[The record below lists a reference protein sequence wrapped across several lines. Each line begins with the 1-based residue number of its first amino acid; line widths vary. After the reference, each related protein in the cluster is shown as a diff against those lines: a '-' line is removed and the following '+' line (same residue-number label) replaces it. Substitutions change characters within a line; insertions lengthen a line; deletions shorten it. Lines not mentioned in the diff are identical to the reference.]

1 MNLKLKIRVQNCR
14 NIEKKC
20 DAIFENVIENI
31 MNINVVMILYVIGII
46 ICDLIYHLKELYV
59 IYASEIIVRSIVYI
73 VCKTVIT
80 VEFPNAK
87 YRRKQIKVH
96 LNLPVEKMGHLY
108 RVIKQHVIGIKCR
121 NSLPL
126 RTQDNYKHKNMGGKT
141 AMYPWKSYVILLY
154 EILIYLRN
162 IIFQVRIMLSIC
174 WTTKPFHNF
183 KSKCINE
190 IPLFIVISYQQIKEM
205 IYTRVQ
211 MKTLH
216 RESTYKDFIQKN
228 EMFLPYVI
236 RKSSIVLVPVHNFSN
251 LLFVIFIKHTYII
264 YIHKHRIVYKNK
276 SVNPNIYIVVKSMVI
291 KCININTHVA
301 ESSPTSWYKVNY
313 YKYRNKNMEWNVRRI
328 CNVYS
333 NIVNINVKNEMY
345 LCEIFLIMYKK
356 ENCVCK
362 GLTFLFICVVVKL
375 FFIKF
380 INITRVVESS
390 FKSGYKVNY
399 YNNRNQYM
407 VCNVRRICNIYIV
420 NMKVRIKT
428 YLCPKFV
435 IMCKYENCVCKYL
448 TFLFRC
454 EILFEN
460 NLIILLYDNVQQY
473 N

>member
-20 DAIFENVIENI
+20 DAIIENVIENI

-73 VCKTVIT
+73 VYKTVIT

-126 RTQDNYKHKNMGGKT
+126 RTQDNYKHKNVGGKT

-236 RKSSIVLVPVHNFSN
+236 RKSSIVLLPVHNFSN
-251 LLFVIFIKHTYII
+251 LLFVIFIMHTYII

-301 ESSPTSWYKVNY
+301 ESSPTSRYNVNY
-313 YKYRNKNMEWNVRRI
+313 YKYRNQNMVWNVRRI

-362 GLTFLFICVVVKL
+362 GLTFLFICVVAKL

-399 YNNRNQYM
+399 YNYRNQYM
-407 VCNVRRICNIYIV
+407 VCNVRRICNVYIE
-420 NMKVRIKT
+420 NIKVRIKT

>member
-1 MNLKLKIRVQNCR
+1 
-14 NIEKKC
+14 
-20 DAIFENVIENI
+20 
-31 MNINVVMILYVIGII
+31 
-46 ICDLIYHLKELYV
+46 
-59 IYASEIIVRSIVYI
+59 
-73 VCKTVIT
+73 
-80 VEFPNAK
+80 
-87 YRRKQIKVH
+87 
-96 LNLPVEKMGHLY
+96 
-108 RVIKQHVIGIKCR
+108 
-121 NSLPL
+121 
-126 RTQDNYKHKNMGGKT
+126 MGGKT

-216 RESTYKDFIQKN
+216 RESTYQDFIQKN
-228 EMFLPYVI
+228 EMFLTYVI
-236 RKSSIVLVPVHNFSN
+236 RKSSIVLLPVHNFSN
-251 LLFVIFIKHTYII
+251 LLFVIFIKHTCII

-291 KCININTHVA
+291 KCININTHEA
-301 ESSPTSWYKVNY
+301 ESSPTSNYKVNY
-313 YKYRNKNMEWNVRRI
+313 YKYRNQNMVWNVRRM

-399 YNNRNQYM
+399 YNYRNQYI
-407 VCNVRRICNIYIV
+407 VRNVRRICNVYIV
-420 NMKVRIKT
+420 NIKVRIKT

-454 EILFEN
+454 EILFEI

>member
-20 DAIFENVIENI
+20 DAIFEDVIENI
-31 MNINVVMILYVIGII
+31 MNINVVTILYVIGII
-46 ICDLIYHLKELYV
+46 ICDLIYHLKKLYV

-87 YRRKQIKVH
+87 NRRKQIKVH

-190 IPLFIVISYQQIKEM
+190 IPLFIVFFYQQIKEM

-216 RESTYKDFIQKN
+216 RESTYKDFIKKN

-236 RKSSIVLVPVHNFSN
+236 RKSSIVLLPVHNFSN
-251 LLFVIFIKHTYII
+251 LLFVIFIKHTCII

-291 KCININTHVA
+291 KCININTHEA
-301 ESSPTSWYKVNY
+301 ESSPTSRYKVNY
-313 YKYRNKNMEWNVRRI
+313 YKYRNQNMVWNVRRM

-375 FFIKF
+375 FFRKF

-399 YNNRNQYM
+399 YNYRNQYI
-407 VCNVRRICNIYIV
+407 VRNVRRICNVYIV
-420 NMKVRIKT
+420 NIKVRIKT

-454 EILFEN
+454 EILFEI

>member
-31 MNINVVMILYVIGII
+31 MNINVVTILYVIGII
-46 ICDLIYHLKELYV
+46 ICDLIYHLKKLYV

-87 YRRKQIKVH
+87 NRRKQIKVH

-190 IPLFIVISYQQIKEM
+190 IPLFIVIFYQQIKEM

-236 RKSSIVLVPVHNFSN
+236 RKSSIVLLPVHNFSN
-251 LLFVIFIKHTYII
+251 LLFVIFIKHTCII

-276 SVNPNIYIVVKSMVI
+276 SVNPNIYIVVKSVVI
-291 KCININTHVA
+291 KCININTHEA
-301 ESSPTSWYKVNY
+301 ESSPTSRYKVNY
-313 YKYRNKNMEWNVRRI
+313 YKYRNQNMVWNVRRM

-399 YNNRNQYM
+399 YNYRNQYI
-407 VCNVRRICNIYIV
+407 VRNVRRICNVYIV
-420 NMKVRIKT
+420 NIKVRIKT

-454 EILFEN
+454 EILSEI